1 MKFVL
6 IAAAAA
12 LVLPLPAVAQ
22 SLNDTHELV
31 WHPAGKTPSM
41 TYRQRDRAA
50 CVASPGHHQSGKAA
64 MPAPGKCAAKAI
76 AKTSTAPKGGEPAV
90 AR

>member
-1 MKFVL
+1 VKFVL
-6 IAAAAA
+6 IATVAA

-50 CVASPGHHQSGKAA
+50 CTPTAGHHQSGKTA
-64 MPAPGKCAAKAI
+64 MPA
-76 AKTSTAPKGGEPAV
+76 AKTCPITVATTPTAPSADAAV

>member
-1 MKFVL
+1 MKFIL
-6 IAAAAA
+6 IATAVA
-12 LVLPLPAVAQ
+12 LALPLPAAAQ
-22 SLNDTHELV
+22 SLDDTHELV

-50 CVASPGHHQSGKAA
+50 CAATSGHHQSGKAA
-64 MPAPGKCAAKAI
+64 MPVAKTCPTTAAK
-76 AKTSTAPKGGEPAV
+76 TPSAPSPDGTV

>member
-1 MKFVL
+1 MKLVL

-31 WHPAGKTPSM
+31 WHPAGKTPAV

-50 CVASPGHHQSGKAA
+50 CSTTAGRHQSGKTA
-64 MPAPGKCAAKAI
+64 MPAAKKCAVDVAKAP
-76 AKTSTAPKGGEPAV
+76 AASDSGEPAV